1 MNLWV
6 PKGGG
11 APGGSS
17 NDHLTSSTSSALMRS
32 VFVRLETVRQRCKQR
47 DPLHPTDSLLFFPF
61 TFFQIKQSV
70 WRYQTVFNLQAKGS
84 QVSRPKHNIEYIQ
97 NMCILLHFSLK
108 YSSNLETLSSKSDV
122 NYFSIISTHALN
134 VVCLEST
141 FTEAQLLLWNRN
153 GKTADSKTP
162 CHVSSVTTSQ
172 PRFRTA
178 AEPTALIPII
188 TTTSFMRMRPS
199 RNMV

>member
-32 VFVRLETVRQRCKQR
+32 VFVRLETVRQRCKQG

-70 WRYQTVFNLQAKGS
+70 
-84 QVSRPKHNIEYIQ
+84 
-97 NMCILLHFSLK
+97 
-108 YSSNLETLSSKSDV
+108 
-122 NYFSIISTHALN
+122 
-134 VVCLEST
+134 
-141 FTEAQLLLWNRN
+141 
-153 GKTADSKTP
+153 
-162 CHVSSVTTSQ
+162 
-172 PRFRTA
+172 
-178 AEPTALIPII
+178 
-188 TTTSFMRMRPS
+188 
-199 RNMV
+199 